1 MLWDLNR
8 AGIGAS
14 TGSACASEDL
24 ESNPVMEAI
33 GADADLAHT
42 AIRFSLSRY
51 TTEEEL
57 DYTLEVVKKAVVRL
71 REISSSYAYAPDGH
85 ESKL

>member
-24 ESNPVMEAI
+24 ESNPVMESDR
-33 GADADLAHT
+33 G
-42 AIRFSLSRY
+42 
-51 TTEEEL
+51 
-57 DYTLEVVKKAVVRL
+57 
-71 REISSSYAYAPDGH
+71 
-85 ESKL
+85 